1 MHQLFD
7 FIHNRTEADAW
18 EIFKRIRTSKDP
30 LAVLQSVKD
39 ADLVLP
45 NPSLVAAASDL
56 NDPRIR
62 KLDDNARDTSPF
74 HVPARPWTAV
84 AGDGLVSELVCGLF
98 AWDAYPFPFFHPNA
112 FLADMR
118 RMDPNTA
125 QYCSPFLV
133 NAICAFRAFISSNA
147 RSIGTILRCN
157 MPQRFMDEAKKLFEL
172 ECGRASLTTVF
183 GLYMLFFVSAMMG
196 KDRAGLMYR
205 YMAQHMLKQLRLDRR
220 FDKLDEER
228 PDHALERDVISRSL
242 WGLSITESI
251 ISFVYLQP
259 SLLPPPAVPRPFPG
273 IAEMHSQ
280 GYNFNNVDVL
290 GRAFDAL
297 VSHPPPLV
305 PASFDAQCHLAEM
318 LYEIMEYNQKV
329 LARDEIGSPDDMG
342 QRRAGYVRLMT
353 WSESLPPAL
362 RVENRSPQTSYVR
375 LFINEVAYGIVRPLP
390 HDARFG
396 DLGSVTDVLLKHCK
410 DDLEVSET
418 YTKFWSPEL
427 SGYFSNG
434 LYNTI
439 MTLASL
445 LHEPRSHDL
454 FARACGLERS
464 AARHFPLVRFILK
477 GIHALVSS
485 LGQEIPP
492 AARWC
497 FENLEFNV
505 DDLKDV
511 PVSYALPL
519 HEHMRKSL
527 LTNGEDSDGVED
539 REMGVQMGALISRWN
554 GMSML

>member
-1 MHQLFD
+1 
-7 FIHNRTEADAW
+7 
-18 EIFKRIRTSKDP
+18 
-30 LAVLQSVKD
+30 
-39 ADLVLP
+39 
-45 NPSLVAAASDL
+45 
-56 NDPRIR
+56 
-62 KLDDNARDTSPF
+62 
-74 HVPARPWTAV
+74 
-84 AGDGLVSELVCGLF
+84 
-98 AWDAYPFPFFHPNA
+98 
-112 FLADMR
+112 
-118 RMDPNTA
+118 
-125 QYCSPFLV
+125 
-133 NAICAFRAFISSNA
+133 
-147 RSIGTILRCN
+147 
-157 MPQRFMDEAKKLFEL
+157 
-172 ECGRASLTTVF
+172 
-183 GLYMLFFVSAMMG
+183 
-196 KDRAGLMYR
+196 
-205 YMAQHMLKQLRLDRR
+205 
-220 FDKLDEER
+220 
-228 PDHALERDVISRSL
+228 
-242 WGLSITESI
+242 
-251 ISFVYLQP
+251 
-259 SLLPPPAVPRPFPG
+259 
-273 IAEMHSQ
+273 MHSQ

-290 GRAFDAL
+290 GRAFDPL